1 MLGNKIRE
9 LRKEAKY
16 TMNVSSCQHIFWK
29 NCDFC
34 VDNDTNK

>member
-16 TMNVSSCQHIFWK
+16 TQEELAQLLRSKYGLMNRQS
-29 NCDFC
+29 
-34 VDNDTNK
+34 NDK